1 MKPIKHLL
9 LALSAALASAPA
21 PADSVYRWVDA
32 NGTVNFSS
40 TPPANAS
47 ARDVGTVD
55 LAPGP
60 TSEDQQTAEER
71 AHAIGNAADRLR
83 EDRLSSKDKKQ
94 DSVTEAERALKEAQ
108 AKYANAQVQ
117 TADDWQTIAG
127 GGGRY
132 LKESYFD
139 RLRSAQEA
147 LNQAQENFA
156 RAKRDAR

>member
-1 MKPIKHLL
+1 MIPFKHLL
-9 LALSAALASAPA
+9 LALGAALVSAAAS
-21 PADSVYRWVDA
+21 ADSVYRWVDKD
-32 NGTVNFSS
+32 GTVNFSS
-40 TPPANAS
+40 TPPAQTGAQ
-47 ARDVGTVD
+47 DVGTVE
-55 LAPGP
+55 LTPGP
-60 TSEDQQTAEER
+60 TPEAQQAAEER
-71 AHAIGNAADRLR
+71 ARTIGDAADRLR
-83 EDRLSSKDKKQ
+83 DERLGSKDKKQ